1 MDGDVR
7 RGEVGSVRRRPA
19 DRRESI
25 LRAATAAFARN
36 GYHATS
42 MADVAAEVGISS
54 AALYRHFRGK
64 QELLGQSLLSG
75 LESVLSRLAMA
86 QVTGSDAVLS
96 ALTTACLE
104 LRGLP
109 RLWQLEVRNLA
120 AADRIAVL
128 ARVVRLNGFLRT
140 AIRDRRP
147 DLGADDIEF
156 LGWCV
161 LSVAVS
167 PSYHRVQLPETTFVR
182 VLDTIVGAVVGAEFP
197 AVGDQVTAIPG
208 GPRRDRRTVADPV
221 DPTLRTERMISAAAR
236 LFNTYGYGAVGIEDI
251 GAAVGVSGPALY
263 HHFASKVDLLNE
275 IVDRNEQWI
284 RLYTSRAM
292 AEADT
297 PSDALRGLLRYF
309 VRFAIRE
316 PDLLGTTLSEV
327 GHLPREQASRY
338 RRAHRGGIAE
348 WVRMLQVVRPDMS
361 ADAARVQIQAMT
373 CIVID
378 AVRNPRLTGRN
389 DLATVLVEVGDR
401 VVFADASSGIDQ
413 QLSRR

>member
-19 DRRESI
+19 DRRQSI

-75 LESVLSRLAMA
+75 LESVLSRLAIA

-109 RLWQLEVRNLA
+109 KLWQLEVRNLA

-128 ARVVRLNGFLRT
+128 ARVVRLSGFLRT

-167 PSYHRVQLPETTFVR
+167 PSYHRVQLPEATFVR

-197 AVGDQVTAIPG
+197 VVGDQVTTSG
-208 GPRRDRRTVADPV
+208 GPRRDRRTVADNV

-236 LFNTYGYGAVGIEDI
+236 LFNTCGYGAVGIEDI

-338 RRAHRGGIAE
+338 RRAHRDGIVQ

-389 DLATVLVEVGDR
+389 DLASVLDEVGDR
-401 VVFADASSGIDQ
+401 VVFVDASSSVDH
-413 QLSRR
+413 QLSRY